1 MTIWNDYKGFYFCFL
16 LLSSLL
22 FTCARV
28 FARVRPIAQTQARE
42 KMCVLTFVN
51 TVFCLSG
58 IDVTPRINHGN

>member
-1 MTIWNDYKGFYFCFL
+1 MCVCILY
-16 LLSSLL
+16 SSLIFSSL
-22 FTCARV
+22 YVRACFRARTPDRMG
-28 FARVRPIAQTQARE
+28 AIAWTQARE